1 MNNSGPSQSNL
12 FMAVILSMLVLFGFH
27 YFYEK
32 PRAEAARRAAA
43 LAEASKSAD
52 KTVAEVAPE
61 LPKDRAGLI
70 AATQRLAIAGQKLQ
84 GSINLTGA
92 RFDDLTLPHYREAVA
107 KDSPPITLFSPAG
120 APRPKPGYYADLGWL
135 SDAPVVVPDEKT
147 VWQTD
152 DRSLTTGNAVTLRWN
167 NGQGLRFERQIALD
181 DHFMFTVTDRVTNDG
196 DLPVTLHPYARLMH
210 QTRPPMQ
217 DIGLGHVGPMGV
229 FEGGVLREHG
239 YSSLEESVEV
249 VETGV
254 GGWLGFSDKYWL
266 SALIPNADEKINA
279 TFRYARAPEQ
289 KLEDGRYQVDF
300 RGTPLTVPAK
310 GSAEHRRRLFAGA
323 KELQVL
329 RNYRDAL
336 NIDKFEL
343 AIDFGWFRILTKP
356 LMWLLNWLGG
366 ALGHVGLAIL
376 VLTVIVKLLVLPLG
390 IRSYRSMA
398 RMKQLQP
405 EQARLQERFKDDRQR
420 FSIEVMELYRRE
432 KISPLSGCMPLLA
445 QLPIFFA
452 LYKVLFIDIT
462 MRHAPFYGWIKD
474 LSAPDP
480 TTLFNL
486 FGLLPFTPPAMLTI
500 GIWPILMGASMFY
513 LQKMSPQPPDPLQ
526 AKVIMW
532 MPVVFT
538 IMLAPTMASGLII
551 YWTWSNIISIAQ
563 QYLIFRRMAKH

>member
-12 FMAVILSMLVLFGFH
+12 FMAVILSMLILFGFH

-43 LAEASKSAD
+43 LVEASKATD
-52 KTVAEVAPE
+52 KTVTEIAPE
-61 LPKDRAGLI
+61 LPKDRAELI
-70 AATQRLAIAGQKLQ
+70 AATARLAIAGKNLH

-92 RFDDLTLPHYREAVA
+92 RFDDLTLPHYRETVA
-107 KDSPPITLFSPAG
+107 QNSPPITLFSPAG
-120 APRPKPGYYADLGWL
+120 APRPHPGYYADLGWL
-135 SDAPVVVPDEKT
+135 SDASVVVPDEKT

-152 DRSLTTGNAVTLRWN
+152 DRALTSGGAATLRWQ

-181 DHFMFTVTDRVTNDG
+181 DHFIFTVTDRVTNDG
-196 DLPVTLHPYARLMH
+196 DRPVTLHPYARLMH
-210 QTRPPMQ
+210 QTKPSAG
-217 DIGLGHVGPMGV
+217 DIGFGHVGPMGV
-229 FEGGVLREHG
+229 FEGGVLREHS
-239 YSSLEESVEV
+239 YSSLEESVEAT
-249 VETGV
+249 ETGV

-266 SALIPNADEKINA
+266 SALIPNPDEKINA
-279 TFRYARAPEQ
+279 TFRYARTPEQ

-300 RGTPLTVPAK
+300 RGTSLTVPAK
-310 GSAEHRRRLFAGA
+310 GSAEHRRRLFVGA
-323 KELQVL
+323 KELSLL
-329 RNYRDAL
+329 RAYRDDLA
-336 NIDKFEL
+336 IEKFEL
-343 AIDFGWFRILTKP
+343 AVDFGWFRILTKP
-356 LMWLLNWLGG
+356 LMWLLDWLS
-366 ALGHVGLAIL
+366 AAIGHVGLAIL

-405 EQARLQERFKDDRQR
+405 EMARLQERFKDDRQR
-420 FSIEVMELYRRE
+420 FSIEMMELYRRE

-462 MRHAPFYGWIKD
+462 MRHAPFFGWIHD

-480 TTLFNL
+480 TTIFNL
-486 FGLLPFTPPAMLTI
+486 FGLLPFTPPGFLHV
-500 GIWPILMGASMFY
+500 GIWPIMMGASMFY
-513 LQKMSPQPPDPLQ
+513 LQKMSPQPPDPVQ
-526 AKVIMW
+526 AQVIKW
-532 MPVVFT
+532 MPVMFT
-538 IMLAPTMASGLII
+538 FMLAPTMASGLII